1 MLKVCI
7 DLNLQRIHVKVDGGF
22 IELAIK
28 AIGYLPFF
36 LACIIFRLFA
46 LSLLLAYLT
55 FWTLIPLAVVI
66 LINLAYEKKR
76 LVSIN
81 LYLFKYLFDFMG
93 LFELNKKKPLI
104 FLSRHFHSTAWTSS
118 FICPFL
124 PAFFSS
130 DALDD
135 W

>member
-1 MLKVCI
+1 MYIFSHHEKSTNSHPLSLFSMLKVCI

-76 LVSIN
+76 
-81 LYLFKYLFDFMG
+81 
-93 LFELNKKKPLI
+93 
-104 FLSRHFHSTAWTSS
+104 
-118 FICPFL
+118 
-124 PAFFSS
+124 
-130 DALDD
+130 
-135 W
+135 